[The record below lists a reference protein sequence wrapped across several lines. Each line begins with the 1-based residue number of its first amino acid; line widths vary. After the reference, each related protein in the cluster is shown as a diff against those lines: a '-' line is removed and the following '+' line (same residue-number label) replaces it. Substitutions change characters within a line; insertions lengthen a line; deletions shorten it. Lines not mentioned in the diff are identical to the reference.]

1 MVRNTSCISN
11 AMLLNLLP
19 SSIKFHSMQKSI
31 WKSKELSAAQN
42 PKNVFPALVCL
53 RVKRHL
59 KGRRGIFEKLFGH
72 WCRKLGSLMRKC
84 AQVVR
89 CQIRSCA
96 KQWTF
101 TTLAVYYAQLSTF
114 TTLHWQC
121 ITPHV
126 IVVLFWAVEI
136 EDQRGRHCALP
147 NVKRQYVMIQFKER
161 VTKQFI
167 DFTELDQNQ
176 HY

>member
-1 MVRNTSCISN
+1 MTNMRYG
-11 AMLLNLLP
+11 
-19 SSIKFHSMQKSI
+19 
-31 WKSKELSAAQN
+31 
-42 PKNVFPALVCL
+42 
-53 RVKRHL
+53 VKRHL
-59 KGRRGIFEKLFGH
+59 KGRKGIFEKLFGH

-121 ITPHV
+121 IIFIIIWPCITIVISEHWQCIKPHV
-126 IVVLFWAVEI
+126 IVVLFGAVEI
-136 EDQRGRHCALP
+136 NDPRGRHCALP
-147 NVKRQYVMIQFKER
+147 NVKRQYVMIQFKYK

-167 DFTELDQNQ
+167 DFTGLDHKPTLLKCYPRKRMMTNYYQ
-176 HY
+176 YLAG